1 MVWRKPDNGVRGWYD
16 MVHHGVK
23 NMYLLI
29 MGEITLYMHWLS
41 VKKNFGGSRMYLEYK
56 ILIPKSA
63 MLMLIMV
70 GRARVNRSQYQCR
83 G

>member
-1 MVWRKPDNGVRGWYD
+1 MRGWYD

-41 VKKNFGGSRMYLEYK
+41 VKKKLGGIQNVFRIQKYSLK
-56 ILIPKSA
+56 CN
-63 MLMLIMV
+63 V
-70 GRARVNRSQYQCR
+70 DVDNGREGLCEP
-83 G
+83 